1 MPAQEDSFFPRIRG
15 CTEYSM
21 RALVTRKGSRLV
33 RVGQME
39 RRAVAGVLI
48 SRYTEALRKTPA
60 GARKGLAAE
69 GGRAQRQSTRM
80 RENQDS
86 DSGPRG
92 GPALSPAPW
101 PGTASV
107 DQGPRGGCGAEAELQ
122 KWRRRRTARLGT
134 PRAPAPPQPR
144 HKPENGPSTSHGV
157 NPARRQFPAC
167 WAPQGPWAPNMALPR
182 SALAPARV
190 LPPQTRGDPPALPAS
205 RVKAER
211 RWVGN
216 AGLNKDQGTRNP
228 HFGA

>member
-92 GPALSPAPW
+92 GPALPRPLAW
-101 PGTASV
+101 NC
-107 DQGPRGGCGAEAELQ
+107 QCGPR
-122 KWRRRRTARLGT
+122 T
-134 PRAPAPPQPR
+134 PRRVWSGSRAAEVAAETHRPPGDTPGSCPTSAPAQARERTEHEPR
-144 HKPENGPSTSHGV
+144 REPSQTPVPGLLGPAGSLGPEHGAAPIRSGSGQSPS
-157 NPARRQFPAC
+157 
-167 WAPQGPWAPNMALPR
+167 
-182 SALAPARV
+182 SAD
-190 LPPQTRGDPPALPAS
+190 TR
-205 RVKAER
+205 
-211 RWVGN
+211 
-216 AGLNKDQGTRNP
+216 
-228 HFGA
+228 